1 MTARRVLAYRWELIG
16 LLWFAFFLNQAD
28 RQVFNVVLPLI
39 QADLR
44 LTSVQ
49 LGMVASV
56 FTLVLGLLVPVAGYT
71 GDTLDKKWIVCA
83 CLAFWSV
90 ATVCTAWAAGL
101 LHLLLF
107 RSLATGGGEAF
118 YGPAANALI
127 GEHHRET
134 RAMAMSI
141 HQTSLYVGVV
151 ASGWLAGWMGEH
163 YGWRHAFLVFGSAG
177 VLLAGLLVWRLRSA
191 PPVRLAN
198 QDLPGLREIGTT
210 LRRKPTMVAL
220 VLAFAGMVF
229 VNVGYLTWTPTFFHE
244 KFQMT
249 LTEAGFRSM
258 FYHHGP
264 AFAGVLLGGWLSDR
278 FAGTRARVRLEIQAA
293 SLLAGAPF
301 IFLTGT
307 LGSMEGSCMALAG
320 FGLFRGLYDSN
331 IYAALF
337 EVIEPRYRAS
347 ACSVLVCVA
356 FVAAALSP
364 VLLGWA
370 KGTVGLSAG
379 IASLSLVYVFS
390 GISVI
395 VGLSRYFERDRVRE
409 ERVTVHG

>member
-1 MTARRVLAYRWELIG
+1 
-16 LLWFAFFLNQAD
+16 
-28 RQVFNVVLPLI
+28 
-39 QADLR
+39 
-44 LTSVQ
+44 
-49 LGMVASV
+49 
-56 FTLVLGLLVPVAGYT
+56 
-71 GDTLDKKWIVCA
+71 
-83 CLAFWSV
+83 
-90 ATVCTAWAAGL
+90 
-101 LHLLLF
+101 
-107 RSLATGGGEAF
+107 
-118 YGPAANALI
+118 
-127 GEHHRET
+127 
-134 RAMAMSI
+134 
-141 HQTSLYVGVV
+141 
-151 ASGWLAGWMGEH
+151 
-163 YGWRHAFLVFGSAG
+163 
-177 VLLAGLLVWRLRSA
+177 
-191 PPVRLAN
+191 
-198 QDLPGLREIGTT
+198 
-210 LRRKPTMVAL
+210 MVAL